1 VKVDAFLPNDEHFEK
16 AEDFLY
22 PLMVHELAR
31 YLDQIGEDPVAS
43 DNDKNNGAAMLIS
56 MAPNVRNLP
65 SHIRRYKEPTS
76 AGTETGNEMNGP
88 DRREVRRIASK
99 SAKIGRKMSP
109 SNP

>member
-1 VKVDAFLPNDEHFEK
+1 
-16 AEDFLY
+16 
-22 PLMVHELAR
+22 MT
-31 YLDQIGEDPVAS
+31 
-43 DNDKNNGAAMLIS
+43 KNNAAAMLIS

-88 DRREVRRIASK
+88 DRREVRRTASK
-99 SAKIGRKMSP
+99 PAKIGRKMSP